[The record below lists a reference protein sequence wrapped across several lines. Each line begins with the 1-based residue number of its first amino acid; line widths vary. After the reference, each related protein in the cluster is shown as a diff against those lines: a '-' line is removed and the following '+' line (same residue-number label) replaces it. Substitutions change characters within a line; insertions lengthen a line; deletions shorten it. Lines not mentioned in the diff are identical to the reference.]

1 MAARNVDGAWQATLV
16 VLVLLAHVDDECVV
30 PVVHD
35 VVDLARVD
43 FVDLLLYLPE
53 KLCA

>member
-1 MAARNVDGAWQATLV
+1 M
-16 VLVLLAHVDDECVV
+16 LLAHVDDEGVV

-35 VVDLARVD
+35 VMDIARVN
-43 FVDLLLYLPE
+43 FVDLLLDLPE

>member
-1 MAARNVDGAWQATLV
+1 MNGAGQVTLV
-16 VLVLLAHVDDECVV
+16 VLVLLAHVDDDGVV

-43 FVDLLLYLPE
+43 FLDLLLDLPE
-53 KLCA
+53 KLCT